1 MAVKSV
7 VSFAETE
14 LEFSS
19 QCCATRSLRY
29 SESDPGAKLPQG
41 LIMTIA
47 SILNALLFA
56 AVGIVAFAVGLLVV
70 ARALPG
76 NLWKQALVDQNLN
89 AAIVLAGIALAIGWI
104 VASAVH

>member
-1 MAVKSV
+1 
-7 VSFAETE
+7 
-14 LEFSS
+14 
-19 QCCATRSLRY
+19 
-29 SESDPGAKLPQG
+29 
-41 LIMTIA
+41 MTFA

-56 AVGIVAFAVGLLVV
+56 VLGIVVFAVGLLIV

-76 NLWKQALVDQNLN
+76 NLWKQALLEHNLH

>member
-1 MAVKSV
+1 
-7 VSFAETE
+7 
-14 LEFSS
+14 
-19 QCCATRSLRY
+19 
-29 SESDPGAKLPQG
+29 
-41 LIMTIA
+41 MTIA

-56 AVGIVAFAVGLLVV
+56 VLGIVVFAVGLLIV

-76 NLWKQALVDQNLN
+76 NLWKQALVDHNLH

>member
-1 MAVKSV
+1 
-7 VSFAETE
+7 
-14 LEFSS
+14 
-19 QCCATRSLRY
+19 
-29 SESDPGAKLPQG
+29 
-41 LIMTIA
+41 MTIA

-56 AVGIVAFAVGLLVV
+56 VLGIVVFAVGLLIV

-76 NLWKQALVDQNLN
+76 NLWKQALVDHSLH